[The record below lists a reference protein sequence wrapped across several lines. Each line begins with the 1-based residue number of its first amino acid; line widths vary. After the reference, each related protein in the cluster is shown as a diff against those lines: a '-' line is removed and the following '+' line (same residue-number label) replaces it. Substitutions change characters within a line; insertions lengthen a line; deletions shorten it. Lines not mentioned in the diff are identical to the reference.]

1 METILEAVKE
11 HASSERADRV
21 CLADGKGSLTYKELW
36 EQINALAALFKSRF
50 EGREYALISCTQDRE
65 YIVSIL
71 SCQLSGIIPVP
82 VEKSASPADISMM
95 AEDLLSPVFFIG
107 PKALEGMDFFD
118 TAEILGSYAP
128 ADTAFELPDKYS
140 VAEILF
146 TTGTTGKSKGIIITH
161 DNNRA
166 IAENIIYGVEMKA
179 DNTELIPMPL
189 SHSHGLRTVYANL
202 FNGSTVVMVNGFSNL
217 LLFYKLMD
225 EYKVTSIDMSP
236 SIFEVIFKLSG
247 QKLAEYKDVIDYV
260 QLGSAPLK
268 EEPKD
273 NLKSVFPDSR
283 LYNFYG
289 STESGRTC
297 TYDFGHIDP
306 GEYCIGKPSKNAR
319 YIFVDKD
326 RNEIKPTKEEPG
338 FIATYG
344 AQNMRGYFNAEELTK
359 SISRDGYIFTSDLG
373 YMDDKGYVFCLGRAD
388 YIINRG
394 GLKIDPE
401 EIEDAAKKNPII
413 RDCACMREEDPL
425 QGQVPVLYIALNG
438 KPDRFNEIEFNDFL
452 KKYLDSK
459 KLPERVKIVQEIPR
473 AENGKI
479 LRAKLKEM
487 G

>member
-11 HASSERADRV
+11 HASSDKADRI
-21 CLADGKGSLTYKELW
+21 CLADGKGSFTYKELW
-36 EQINALAALFKSRF
+36 EKINSLAALFIKRF

-65 YIVSIL
+65 YLVCIL

-82 VEKSASPADISMM
+82 VEKSASPADIAMM
-95 AEDLLSPVFFIG
+95 AEDLLSPVFYIG
-107 PKALEGMDFFD
+107 PKAVEGMDFFD
-118 TAEILGSYAP
+118 IAEVFTPHDP
-128 ADTAFELPDKYS
+128 ADKVFDLPDKDS

-166 IAENIIYGVEMKA
+166 VAENIVYGVEMKP
-179 DNTELIPMPL
+179 DNAELIPMPL

-202 FNGSTVVMVNGFSNL
+202 LNGSTVVMVNGFSNL

-225 EYKVTSIDMSP
+225 EYCVTALDMSP
-236 SIFEVIFKLSG
+236 SIFEVIFRLSG
-247 QKLAEYKDVIDYV
+247 QKLSEYKDVIDYV
-260 QLGSAPLK
+260 ELGSAPLK
-268 EEPKD
+268 EEDKK
-273 NLKSVFPDSR
+273 NLRSVLPDSR

-297 TYDFGHIDP
+297 TYDFAHSDP

-319 YIFVDKD
+319 FIFVDRD
-326 RNEIKPTKEEPG
+326 RNMTDPTREEPG
-338 FIATYG
+338 FIATSG
-344 AQNMRGYFNAEELTK
+344 AQNMRGYYNAEELTK
-359 SISRDGYIFTSDLG
+359 SISENGYIYTNDLG
-373 YMDDKGYVFCLGRAD
+373 YMDERGYVFCLGRAD

-401 EIEDAAKKNPII
+401 EIEDAAKKNPLV

-425 QGQVPVLYIALNG
+425 QGQVPVLYVALNG

-452 KKYLDSK
+452 KKYLDTK
-459 KLPERVKIVQEIPR
+459 KLPERIKIVGVIPR

-487 G
+487 E